1 MLNIITQNSSLK
13 IQYIFIG
20 FNLKYK
26 IITNIND
33 ITNATYLLF
42 VDNFLAPIKGF
53 QKRIKQLMNENIDFC
68 YLSKCKK
75 IYLVKYS
82 GVRICASNNTID
94 INSGINTDKIEVLF
108 DSFDINTVD
117 NIVVREEI
125 TSEYIN
131 LLNNYVKSYS
141 LIFSQMYSY
150 NVYNLFLKNQVKK
163 NICYNFIIFIESIQD
178 LNYLI
183 LLKKLNHRFYRF
195 TIFHN
200 LKSTD
205 EIKNLEIHCKVNNI
219 MMFYVKNN
227 WSIWINTP
235 MLWFEKNVLVNN
247 IKLINNDIFTELNK
261 YHDIKLNV
269 LFDNIISISSSHLI
283 LIPYFSNKPQIKLN
297 PTNIFNLCKKYI
309 INNSLSNTY
318 VKQINNKYYKKVT
331 QLVFVPKINPEI
343 LQKNLLKIR
352 NYPLVIESINDQ
364 IKSNYDAKQVIRLLS
379 KKVSISVLCKNN
391 NELINDANI
400 IINNI
405 NDLDYLSD
413 LFLLFSNLQNQAL
426 MNKLCVK
433 VLKLSNENKINRIT
447 LLCFK
452 KLLNQTLDL
461 EILNVV
467 LDFCN
472 LIKDKEQFVTKK
484 EIKMVLMALFLSVG
498 KFVEN
503 KEVIDKFNKLILDTF
518 NEDDVTNI
526 DKLLNIEQCDNKIC
540 LLHFLVILTTNFSAY
555 YDTYNEFI
563 TKREEIKNNLVNL
576 LSKSLP
582 ECTLDQII
590 LLPVSNFY
598 LSYQGISSA
607 DIFKLKSELMR
618 KICPSLNYVR
628 PDLNSTSDKPD
639 LNSTSKKIKICF
651 HSNFLTRFH
660 SVYKDRHQVIKHMSL
675 DDRFQVYFS
684 TYDDL
689 GEDVKYSFGNAK
701 HIKISEQLSIAK
713 NDIEKLNL
721 DVLVYCEIG
730 MDPKAYYLAHMRLAK
745 IQINTWGHSDSCGIN
760 TIDYFFSSKLYE
772 LPYEESQTHYSEKL
786 VLLNS
791 LCTSY
796 INPVQR
802 YNINLF
808 KSRYEFGFT
817 DEVIIYFC
825 AQSLFKFNPVF
836 DDYIIEILQNN
847 PNSILVILNNES
859 KSQVL
864 KRFNNKNISSKI
876 HIFPALAHNMY
887 MNLMY
892 ISDIILDPYPF
903 GGCNSSLEAFSMD
916 KIVITHE
923 SNMINGR
930 FTAGFYKKMGLD
942 ELICKNKNEYVEKAI
957 EMTNKNNISKNK
969 CIEQIKKNKLQL
981 FNDQESINEWKE
993 KIISLVRL

>member
-1 MLNIITQNSSLK
+1 MLNIITQSSSLK

-20 FNLKYK
+20 FKIKYK
-26 IITNIND
+26 ILTKISDVTND
-33 ITNATYLLF
+33 ASYLL
-42 VDNFLAPIKGF
+42 VIDNFLAPIKGF
-53 QKRIKQLMNENIDFC
+53 QKKIKQLMNDNIDFC

-82 GVRICASNNTID
+82 DISTNTI
-94 INSGINTDKIEVLF
+94 NKNNNYKLEVLF
-108 DSFDINTVD
+108 DSFDINPID
-117 NIVVREEI
+117 NIIVPELL
-125 TSEYIN
+125 TLEYIN
-131 LLNNYVKSYS
+131 LLTNYVKSYS
-141 LIFSQMYSY
+141 LIFSNIYSY

-163 NICYNFIIFIESIQD
+163 NICYNFIIFIKSIED
-178 LNYLI
+178 LNYL
-183 LLKKLNHRFYRF
+183 LLLTKLNHRFYRF

-200 LKSTD
+200 LKLVD
-205 EIKNLEIHCKVNNI
+205 EIKSLETYCKINNS
-219 MMFYVKNN
+219 MLFYVKNN
-227 WSIWINTP
+227 WSNWVNFP
-235 MLWFEKNVLVNN
+235 MIWFEKNVLVNN
-247 IKLINNDIFTELNK
+247 IKLINNNIFTELNK
-261 YHDIKLNV
+261 YHDIKSNV

-283 LIPYFSNKPQIKLN
+283 LVPYFSNKSQIKLN
-297 PTNIFNLCKKYI
+297 PINIFNLCKKYI

-318 VKQINNKYYKKVT
+318 VKQINNKYFKKVT

-343 LQKNLLKIR
+343 VQQNLLKIR

-364 IKSNYDAKQVIRLLS
+364 IKSNYDPKQVVRLLS

-405 NDLDYLSD
+405 NDLEYLSD
-413 LFLLFSNLQNQAL
+413 LFLLFSNLQNQSL
-426 MNKLCVK
+426 MNKLCIK
-433 VLKLSNENKINRIT
+433 VLKLSTENKINKVT

-461 EILNVV
+461 ETLNVV
-467 LDFCN
+467 LDFIN
-472 LIKDKEQFVTKK
+472 LMQDKK
-484 EIKMVLMALFLSVG
+484 EIKMVLMTLFLSVG
-498 KFVEN
+498 KYVEN
-503 KEVIDKFNKLILDTF
+503 KEVIDKFNKLVLDTF
-518 NEDDVTNI
+518 NQDDVTNI
-526 DKLLNIEQCDNKIC
+526 DKLLNIEHTANKIC
-540 LLHFLVILTTNFSAY
+540 LLHFLITITTSFSAY
-555 YDTYNEFI
+555 YNTYNEFL
-563 TKREEIKNNLVNL
+563 TKRDEIKNNLINL
-576 LSKSLP
+576 LSKTLP
-582 ECTLDQII
+582 ECQLDEII

-598 LSYQGISSA
+598 LSYQGLPSA

-628 PDLNSTSDKPD
+628 HELNNKSELNDLNNISTH
-639 LNSTSKKIKICF
+639 NKIRICF

-675 DDRFQVYFS
+675 DDRFDVYFS

-689 GEDVKYSFGNAK
+689 SEDVKYSFGNAK

-721 DVLVYCEIG
+721 DVLVYCEIS

-745 IQINTWGHSDSCGIN
+745 VQINTWGHSDSCGIN

-772 LPYEESQTHYSEKL
+772 LPYEESQKHYSEKL
-786 VLLNS
+786 ILLNS

-796 INPVQR
+796 NNPVQR

-825 AQSLFKFNPVF
+825 AQSLFKFNPLF

-847 PNSILVILNNES
+847 PKSVLVILNNES
-859 KSQVL
+859 KTQVL
-864 KRFNNKNISSKI
+864 KRFNNKNITSRI
-876 HIFPALAHNMY
+876 HIFPMCAHNIY

-942 ELICKNKNEYVEKAI
+942 DLICKNKNEYVKKAT
-957 EMTNKNNISKNK
+957 ELTNLNNKNKY
-969 CIEQIKKNKLQL
+969 IEQINKNKLKL

-993 KIISLVRL
+993 QIISFYVNKL

>member
-20 FNLKYK
+20 FSKKYK
-26 IITNIND
+26 IITNIHD
-33 ITNATYLLF
+33 LSSETTYLLF
-42 VDNFLAPIKGF
+42 IDNFLAPIKGF
-53 QKRIKQLMNENIDFC
+53 QKRLKQLMNENIDFC

-82 GVRICASNNTID
+82 ATCVDTSSNTINIKN
-94 INSGINTDKIEVLF
+94 INNFNKNNNKMELLF
-108 DSFDINTVD
+108 DSFDINPID
-117 NIVVREEI
+117 NIVVPEQL
-125 TSEYIN
+125 TLEYIS

-141 LIFSQMYSY
+141 LIFSSVYSY

-163 NICYNFIIFIESIQD
+163 NICYNFIIFIKSIED
-178 LNYLI
+178 LNYLL
-183 LLKKLNHRFYRF
+183 LLKKLTHQFYRF

-200 LKSTD
+200 LKLID
-205 EIKNLEIHCKVNNI
+205 EIKSLETYCKINNSTT
-219 MMFYVKNN
+219 FYVKNN
-227 WSIWINTP
+227 WSNWINYP
-235 MLWFEKNVLVNN
+235 MIWFEKNVLVNN

-261 YHDIKLNV
+261 YHDIKSNV

-283 LIPYFSNKPQIKLN
+283 LIPYFSNKSEIKLN
-297 PTNIFNLCKKYI
+297 PINIFNLCKKYI

-343 LQKNLLKIR
+343 VQQNLLKIR

-379 KKVSISVLCKNN
+379 KKVSISILCKNN

-400 IINNI
+400 IINSI

-413 LFLLFSNLQNQAL
+413 LFLLFSNLQNQQL
-426 MNKLCVK
+426 MSKLCVK
-433 VLKLSNENKINRIT
+433 VLKLSNENKINKVT

-461 EILNVV
+461 ETLNVV
-467 LDFCN
+467 LDFIN
-472 LIKDKEQFVTKK
+472 LIKDKEQFTNKK
-484 EIKMVLMALFLSVG
+484 DIKLVLMTLFLSVG

-503 KEVIDKFNKLILDTF
+503 KELIDKFNKLILDTF
-518 NEDDVTNI
+518 NQDDITNI
-526 DKLLNIEQCDNKIC
+526 DKLLNIEHDNNKIC
-540 LLHFLVILTTNFSAY
+540 LLHFLVVLTTNFSAY
-555 YDTYNEFI
+555 YDTYNEFL
-563 TKREEIKNNLVNL
+563 TKREEIKKNLVNL
-576 LSKSLP
+576 LSKKLP
-582 ECTLDQII
+582 ECQLDQII

-598 LSYQGISSA
+598 LSYQGIPSA

-628 PDLNSTSDKPD
+628 PNLNC
-639 LNSTSKKIKICF
+639 NNNKIKICF

-660 SVYKDRHQVIKHMSL
+660 SVYKDRHQIIKHMSL

-689 GEDVKYSFGNAK
+689 SEDVKYSFGNAK
-701 HIKISEQLSIAK
+701 HIKISEQLSLAK

-721 DVLVYCEIG
+721 DVLVYCEIS

-745 IQINTWGHSDSCGIN
+745 VQINTWGHSDSCGIN

-796 INPVQR
+796 NNPIQR

-817 DEVIIYFC
+817 DELTIYFC
-825 AQSLFKFNPVF
+825 AQSLFKFNPLF

-847 PNSILVILNNES
+847 PKSVLVILNNES
-859 KSQVL
+859 KTQVL
-864 KRFNNKNISSKI
+864 KRFNNKNITSRI
-876 HIFPALAHNMY
+876 HIFPMSAHNVY

-930 FTAGFYKKMGLD
+930 FTSGFYKKMGLD
-942 ELICKNKNEYVEKAI
+942 ELICKNKNEYVKKAS
-957 EMTNKNNISKNK
+957 TLSNNNKY
-969 CIEQIKKNKLQL
+969 IEQIKKNKLQL

-993 KIISLVRL
+993 KIIEILNSNF

>member
-20 FNLKYK
+20 FSKKYK
-26 IITNIND
+26 IITKIND
-33 ITNATYLLF
+33 ISCETTYLLF
-42 VDNFLAPIKGF
+42 IDNFLAPIKGF
-53 QKRIKQLMNENIDFC
+53 QKRLKQLMNENIDFC

-82 GVRICASNNTID
+82 STCIDTITNTIN
-94 INSGINTDKIEVLF
+94 INNFNKNNNKFEVLF
-108 DSFDINTVD
+108 DSFDINHID
-117 NIVVREEI
+117 NIVVPEQL
-125 TSEYIN
+125 TLEYIS

-141 LIFSQMYSY
+141 LIFSSIYSY

-163 NICYNFIIFIESIQD
+163 NICYNFIIFIKSIED
-178 LNYLI
+178 LNYLL

-195 TIFHN
+195 SIFHN
-200 LKSTD
+200 LKLVD
-205 EIKNLEIHCKVNNI
+205 EIKSLEAYCKINNS
-219 MMFYVKNN
+219 MLFYVKNN
-227 WSIWINTP
+227 WSNWVNFP
-235 MLWFEKNVLVNN
+235 MIWFEKNVLVDN

-261 YHDIKLNV
+261 YHDIKSNV

-283 LIPYFSNKPQIKLN
+283 LIPYFSNKSQIKLN
-297 PTNIFNLCKKYI
+297 PINIFNLCKKYI

-318 VKQINNKYYKKVT
+318 VKQINNKYYKKAT

-343 LQKNLLKIR
+343 VQQNLLKIR

-391 NELINDANI
+391 NDLINDANI
-400 IINNI
+400 IINSI

-413 LFLLFSNLQNQAL
+413 LFLLFSNLQNQQL

-433 VLKLSNENKINRIT
+433 VLKLSNENKINKVT

-461 EILNVV
+461 ETLNVV
-467 LDFCN
+467 LDFIN
-472 LIKDKEQFVTKK
+472 LIKDKEQFTNKK
-484 EIKMVLMALFLSVG
+484 EIKLVLMSLFLSVG
-498 KFVEN
+498 KYVEN

-518 NEDDVTNI
+518 NEDDITNI
-526 DKLLNIEQCDNKIC
+526 DKLLNIEQIDNKIC
-540 LLHFLVILTTNFSAY
+540 LLHFLVVLTTSFSAY
-555 YDTYNEFI
+555 YDTYNEFL
-563 TKREEIKNNLVNL
+563 TKREEIKKNLVNL
-576 LSKSLP
+576 LSKNLP
-582 ECTLDQII
+582 ECQLDQII

-598 LSYQGISSA
+598 LSYQGIPSA

-618 KICPSLNYVR
+618 KICPSLNYIR
-628 PDLNSTSDKPD
+628 PNLNCP
-639 LNSTSKKIKICF
+639 NNKIRICF

-660 SVYKDRHQVIKHMSL
+660 SVYKDRHQIIKHMSL

-689 GEDVKYSFGNAK
+689 SEDVKYSFGNAK
-701 HIKISEQLSIAK
+701 HIKISEQLSLAK

-721 DVLVYCEIG
+721 DVLVYCEIS

-745 IQINTWGHSDSCGIN
+745 VQINTWGHSDSCGIN

-796 INPVQR
+796 NNPIQR

-817 DEVIIYFC
+817 DEVTIYFC
-825 AQSLFKFNPVF
+825 AQSLFKFNPLF

-847 PNSILVILNNES
+847 QKSVLVILNNES
-859 KSQVL
+859 KTQVL
-864 KRFNNKNISSKI
+864 KRFNNKNITSRI
-876 HIFPALAHNMY
+876 HIFPMSAHNIY

-942 ELICKNKNEYVEKAI
+942 ELICKNKNEYVEKA
-957 EMTNKNNISKNK
+957 TTLTVPSNNNKY
-969 CIEQIKKNKLQL
+969 IEQIKKNKLQL

-993 KIISLVRL
+993 KIMSLVRL

>member
-1 MLNIITQNSSLK
+1 MLNIITQNSILK

-20 FNLKYK
+20 FNTKYK

-33 ITNATYLLF
+33 INDTNNAKDANYLLF
-42 VDNFLAPIKGF
+42 IDNFLAPIKGF
-53 QKRIKQLMNENIDFC
+53 QKKIKELIKENIDFC

-82 GVRICASNNTID
+82 NININKSTNTID
-94 INSGINTDKIEVLF
+94 IYNKNNNKIEVLF
-108 DSFDINTVD
+108 DSFDINPID
-117 NIVVREEI
+117 NIVVPEQL
-125 TSEYIN
+125 TLEYIN
-131 LLNNYVKSYS
+131 LLNSYVKSYS
-141 LIFSQMYSY
+141 LIFSNIYSY

-163 NICYNFIIFIESIQD
+163 NICYNFIIFIKSIED
-178 LNYLI
+178 LNYLL

-200 LKSTD
+200 LKLVD
-205 EIKNLEIHCKVNNI
+205 EIKSVETYCKINNV
-219 MMFYVKNN
+219 MSFYVKNN
-227 WSIWINTP
+227 WSNWVSFP
-235 MLWFEKNVLVNN
+235 MIWFEKNVLVNN
-247 IKLINNDIFTELNK
+247 IKLINNNIFTKLNK
-261 YHDIKLNV
+261 YHDVKSNV

-283 LIPYFSNKPQIKLN
+283 LIPYFSNKSQIKLN
-297 PTNIFNLCKKYI
+297 PLNIFNLCKKYI

-318 VKQINNKYYKKVT
+318 VKQLDNKYYKRVT

-343 LQKNLLKIR
+343 VQQNLLKIR

-400 IINNI
+400 IINSI

-413 LFLLFSNLQNQAL
+413 LFLLFSNLQNQSL

-433 VLKLSNENKINRIT
+433 VLKLSTENKINKVT

-461 EILNVV
+461 ETLNVI
-467 LDFCN
+467 LDFIN
-472 LIKDKEQFVTKK
+472 LIKDKEQFTNKK
-484 EIKMVLMALFLSVG
+484 EIKMVLMSLFLSIG
-498 KFVEN
+498 KYVEN
-503 KEVIDKFNKLILDTF
+503 KELIEKFNKLVLDTF
-518 NEDDVTNI
+518 NQDDVTNI
-526 DKLLNIEQCDNKIC
+526 DKLLNIEQIDNKIC
-540 LLHFLVILTTNFSAY
+540 LLHFLITITTNFSAY
-555 YDTYNEFI
+555 YNTYNEFL
-563 TKREEIKNNLVNL
+563 TKRDEIKNNLINL
-576 LSKSLP
+576 LSKNLP
-582 ECTLDQII
+582 ECPLDQII

-598 LSYQGISSA
+598 LSYQGLPSA

-618 KICPSLNYVR
+618 KICPSLNYVKNN
-628 PDLNSTSDKPD
+628 LNNKSE
-639 LNSTSKKIKICF
+639 LNNLNNKIRICF

-675 DDRFQVYFS
+675 DDRFDVYFS

-689 GEDVKYSFGNAK
+689 SEDVKYSFGNAK

-721 DVLVYCEIG
+721 DVLVYCEIS

-745 IQINTWGHSDSCGIN
+745 VQINTWGHSDSCGIN

-772 LPYEESQTHYSEKL
+772 LPYEESQKHYSEKL
-786 VLLNS
+786 ILLNS

-796 INPVQR
+796 NNPVQR

-817 DEVIIYFC
+817 DEVTIYFC
-825 AQSLFKFNPVF
+825 AQSLFKFNPLF

-847 PNSILVILNNES
+847 PKSVLIILNNES
-859 KSQVL
+859 KTQVL
-864 KRFNNKNISSKI
+864 KRFNNKNITSRI
-876 HIFPALAHNMY
+876 HIFPMCAHNIY

-942 ELICKNKNEYVEKAI
+942 NLICKNKKEYVKKAT
-957 EMTNKNNISKNK
+957 ELTNLNNKNKY
-969 CIEQIKKNKLQL
+969 IEQIKKNKLQL

-993 KIISLVRL
+993 KIISLV